1 MKNVFYKNRIRLM
14 ALKLRLLYIG
24 SKITMPFRLTK
35 KLIDRFLLLNKIE
48 KESEDGWER
57 HVKLKEV
64 ENQDE
69 FELARTQFS
78 ILKTHTYGAIFKTCF
93 SAGVYTMSE
102 SISKENLEHLPEEF
116 KSAKQEFLKLI
127 ADFNEYAI
135 YGIQFDSALLEQI
148 KTWEIDDLKDQQEF
162 FDWQE
167 KLYSY
172 IENLKLEKA

>member
-14 ALKLRLLYIG
+14 ALKLRLLYIV

-48 KESEDGWER
+48 KESKDGWER
-57 HVKLKEV
+57 HIKLKEV

-69 FELARTQFS
+69 FELARTQFN

-135 YGIQFDSALLEQI
+135 YGIQFDSVLLKQI
-148 KTWEIDDLKDQQEF
+148 EAWNIDDLKDKQEL

-167 KLYSY
+167 KLYNY
-172 IENLKLEKA
+172 IESMKMI

>member
-69 FELARTQFS
+69 FELARTQFY

-93 SAGVYTMSE
+93 SAGIYTMSK
-102 SISKENLEHLPEEF
+102 SISKENLEHLPDEFNSSKEEL
-116 KSAKQEFLKLI
+116 LKLI

-148 KTWEIDDLKDQQEF
+148 KTWEIDDLKDQKEF

>member
-1 MKNVFYKNRIRLM
+1 
-14 ALKLRLLYIG
+14 
-24 SKITMPFRLTK
+24 
-35 KLIDRFLLLNKIE
+35 
-48 KESEDGWER
+48 
-57 HVKLKEV
+57 
-64 ENQDE
+64 
-69 FELARTQFS
+69 
-78 ILKTHTYGAIFKTCF
+78 
-93 SAGVYTMSE
+93 MSE

-148 KTWEIDDLKDQQEF
+148 KTWEIDDLKNQQEF

>member
-1 MKNVFYKNRIRLM
+1 MVLICKSNQ
-14 ALKLRLLYIG
+14 
-24 SKITMPFRLTK
+24 LT
-35 KLIDRFLLLNKIE
+35 
-48 KESEDGWER
+48 
-57 HVKLKEV
+57 
-64 ENQDE
+64 
-69 FELARTQFS
+69 
-78 ILKTHTYGAIFKTCF
+78 
-93 SAGVYTMSE
+93 
-102 SISKENLEHLPEEF
+102 ISQQF

-135 YGIQFDSALLEQI
+135 YGIQFDSALLEHI

>member
-1 MKNVFYKNRIRLM
+1 MKNLNQIRLM
-14 ALKLRLLYIG
+14 VLKLRIIYIG
-24 SKITMPFRLTK
+24 SKITMPFQLTK

-64 ENQDE
+64 ENQDK

-78 ILKTHTYGAIFKTCF
+78 ILKTHIYGAICRTCF
-93 SAGVYTMSE
+93 SAGVYTLSE
-102 SISKENLEHLPEEF
+102 SIPKENLERLPEEF

-148 KTWEIDDLKDQQEF
+148 KTWEIDDLKDQQEV